1 MLLENSSHQSTDRS
15 FSADPEAE
23 AEAEAF
29 SSVLLSVFLL
39 FLYPL
44 IGPIKAYTNP
54 NQIQTEETH

>member
-15 FSADPEAE
+15 FSADPE